1 MKIAIDGPGGAGKSS
16 VAKALAAKLG
26 LVYVDTGALY
36 RSVGLFMR
44 RAGVDTASAVEVTP
58 LLEDV
63 ALELRWT
70 EDGQRVVLCGE
81 DVSEAIR
88 TPEASM
94 DASAVSAIPA
104 VREFLL
110 GLQRDMADKGN
121 VIMDGRDIGTVIM
134 PDADLKI
141 FLTASPEARAE
152 RRFAELRAKGQE
164 CTFEEVL
171 EDIIKRDAQD
181 TGRDIAPA
189 VAADDAVVFDNSG
202 MGLEET
208 VEKIGEMAK
217 AVADGE
223 YHE

>member
-36 RSVGLFMR
+36 RSVGLYMR
-44 RAGVDTASAVEVTP
+44 NKGVNPGDASAVAP
-58 LLEDV
+58 LLSGVE
-63 ALELRWT
+63 LELRWT
-70 EDGQRVVLCGE
+70 GEGQRVFICGR
-81 DVSEAIR
+81 DVSEEIR
-88 TPEASM
+88 TPQASM
-94 DASAVSAIPA
+94 DASAVSAIPQ

-110 GLQRDMADKGN
+110 GLQRDMAEKGN

-141 FLTASPEARAE
+141 FLTASPEARAR

-164 CTFEEVL
+164 CTLEEVL
-171 EDIIKRDAQD
+171 EDIIRRDEKDA
-181 TGRDIAPA
+181 GRDIAPA
-189 VAADDAVVFDNSG
+189 VPAKDALIFDNSG

-208 VEKIGEMAK
+208 VEKLGNLAKEMQT
-217 AVADGE
+217 V
-223 YHE
+223 

>member
-16 VAKALAAKLG
+16 VAKALAADLG

-44 RAGVDTASAVEVTP
+44 RKGVNTAAADEVTP
-58 LLEDV
+58 LLKDV
-63 ALELRWT
+63 KLSLRWT
-70 EDGQRVVLCGE
+70 EAGQRVILCGE
-81 DVSEAIR
+81 DVSEVIR

-110 GLQRDMADKGN
+110 GLQRDMANAGN

-141 FLTASPEARAE
+141 FLTASPEARAQ
-152 RRFAELRAKGQE
+152 RRYAELCAKGQE

-171 EDIIKRDAQD
+171 ADIIKRDAQD

-189 VAADDAVVFDNSG
+189 VAADDATVFDNSG

-208 VEKIGEMAK
+208 VKKIGEMARAAK
-217 AVADGE
+217 GE
-223 YHE
+223 

>member
-16 VAKALAAKLG
+16 VAKALAAQLG

-44 RAGVDTASAVEVTP
+44 RAGVNTASADEVTP
-58 LLEDV
+58 LLKDV
-63 ALELRWT
+63 KLSLRWT
-70 EDGQRVVLCGE
+70 EAGQRVFLGDE

-110 GLQRDMADKGN
+110 GLQRDMADAGN

-141 FLTASPEARAE
+141 FLTASPEARAK
-152 RRFAELRAKGQE
+152 RRFAELQAKGQS

-171 EDIIKRDAQD
+171 EDIVKRDAQD

-189 VAADDAVVFDNSG
+189 VPADDATIFDNSDLN
-202 MGLEET
+202 LEET
-208 VEKIGEMAK
+208 VEGIAAMARAK
-217 AVADGE
+217 V
-223 YHE
+223 

>member
-44 RAGVDTASAVEVTP
+44 RAGVNTASADEVAP
-58 LLEDV
+58 LLKDV

-70 EDGQRVVLCGE
+70 EDGQRVILCGE

-141 FLTASPEARAE
+141 FLTASPQARAE

-171 EDIIKRDAQD
+171 EDIVKRDAQD

-208 VEKIGEMAK
+208 VEKIGEMART
-217 AVADGE
+217 VAGGE

>member
-16 VAKALAAKLG
+16 VAKALAAQLG

-44 RAGVDTASAVEVTP
+44 RAGVNTASAEEVTP
-58 LLEDV
+58 LLKDV
-63 ALELRWT
+63 KLSLRWT
-70 EDGQRVVLCGE
+70 EAGQRVFLGDE

-94 DASAVSAIPA
+94 DASAVSAIQA
-104 VREFLL
+104 VRDFLL
-110 GLQRDMADKGN
+110 GLQRDMAEAGN

-141 FLTASPEARAE
+141 FLTASPEARAK
-152 RRFAELRAKGQE
+152 RRFAELVAKGQS

-189 VAADDAVVFDNSG
+189 VPADDTVIFDNSD

-208 VEKIGEMAK
+208 VEGIAAMARAK
-217 AVADGE
+217 A
-223 YHE
+223 

>member
-16 VAKALAAKLG
+16 VAKALAADLG

-44 RAGVDTASAVEVTP
+44 RAGVDTASADAVTP
-58 LLEDV
+58 LLKDV
-63 ALELRWT
+63 KLSLRWT
-70 EDGQRVVLCGE
+70 EAGQRVFLGDE

-110 GLQRDMADKGN
+110 GLQRDMANAGN

-141 FLTASPEARAE
+141 FLTASPEARAK

-164 CTFEEVL
+164 CTLEEVL

-189 VAADDAVVFDNSG
+189 VAADDAIIFDNSG
-202 MGLEET
+202 MGLQET
-208 VEKIGEMAK
+208 VDKIGEMAREK
-217 AVADGE
+217 AGV
-223 YHE
+223 

>member
-16 VAKALAAKLG
+16 VAKALAADLG

-44 RAGVDTASAVEVTP
+44 RAGVNTASADEVTP
-58 LLEDV
+58 LLKDV
-63 ALELRWT
+63 KLSLRWT
-70 EDGQRVVLCGE
+70 EAGQRVFLGDE

-110 GLQRDMADKGN
+110 GLQRDMANAGN

-141 FLTASPEARAE
+141 FLTASPEARAK

-164 CTFEEVL
+164 CTLEEVL

-189 VAADDAVVFDNSG
+189 VAADDAIIFDNSG
-202 MGLEET
+202 MGLQET
-208 VEKIGEMAK
+208 VDKIGEMARAK
-217 AVADGE
+217 A
-223 YHE
+223 

>member
-44 RAGVDTASAVEVTP
+44 RAGVDTASAAEVSP
-58 LLEDV
+58 LLRDV

-70 EDGQRVVLCGE
+70 EEGQRVILCGE

-94 DASAVSAIPA
+94 DASAVSAIPE

-164 CTFEEVL
+164 CTLEEVL

-189 VAADDAVVFDNSG
+189 VAADDAIIFDNSG
-202 MGLEET
+202 MGLQET
-208 VEKIGEMAK
+208 VDKIGEMAREK
-217 AVADGE
+217 AGV
-223 YHE
+223 

>member
-16 VAKALAAKLG
+16 VAKALAADLG

-44 RAGVDTASAVEVTP
+44 RAGVDTASADAVTP
-58 LLEDV
+58 LLKDV
-63 ALELRWT
+63 KLSLRWT
-70 EDGQRVVLCGE
+70 EAGQRVFLGDE

-110 GLQRDMADKGN
+110 GLQRDMANAGN

-141 FLTASPEARAE
+141 FLTASPEARAK
-152 RRFAELRAKGQE
+152 RRFAELRAKGQD

-202 MGLEET
+202 MGLAET
-208 VEKIGEMAK
+208 VDKIGELVK
-217 AVADGE
+217 VATCGE

>member
-44 RAGVDTASAVEVTP
+44 RAGVNTAAADEVTP
-58 LLEDV
+58 LLRDV
-63 ALELRWT
+63 KLELRWT
-70 EDGQRVVLCGE
+70 EAGQRVILGGE

-134 PDADLKI
+134 PDADLKV

-152 RRFAELRAKGQE
+152 RRFAELRAKGQD
-164 CTFEEVL
+164 CTYEEVL
-171 EDIIKRDAQD
+171 EDIVKRDAQD

-189 VAADDAVVFDNSG
+189 VAADDAIVFDNSG
-202 MGLEET
+202 MGLDET
-208 VEKIGEMAK
+208 VEKIGDMAK
-217 AVADGE
+217 AAAKGE

>member
-1 MKIAIDGPGGAGKSS
+1 MKIAIDGPGGAGKST
-16 VAKALAAKLG
+16 VAKALAADLG

-44 RAGVDTASAVEVTP
+44 RAGVNTASATDVVP
-58 LLEDV
+58 LLKDV
-63 ALELRWT
+63 KLSLRWT
-70 EDGQRVVLCGE
+70 EAGQRVILGDE

-94 DASAVSAIPA
+94 DASAVSAIPE

-110 GLQRDMADKGN
+110 GLQRDMADAGN

-141 FLTASPEARAE
+141 FLTASPEERAR
-152 RRFAELRAKGQE
+152 RRFAELQAKGQN

-171 EDIIKRDAQD
+171 ADIVQRDAND

-189 VAADDAVVFDNSG
+189 IAADDAVVFDNSG

-208 VEKIGEMAK
+208 VKKIGEMAK
-217 AVADGE
+217 SAVKGE

>member
-36 RSVGLFMR
+36 RSVGLYMR
-44 RAGVDTASAVEVTP
+44 RAGVDTASAAEVTP
-58 LLEDV
+58 LLESV
-63 ALELRWT
+63 KLELRWT
-70 EDGQRVVLCGE
+70 EAGQRVILCGE

-94 DASAVSAIPA
+94 DASSVSAIPE

-171 EDIIKRDAQD
+171 EDIIKRDAKD

>member
-16 VAKALAAKLG
+16 VAKALAAQLG

-44 RAGVDTASAVEVTP
+44 RAGVNTASAEEVTP
-58 LLEDV
+58 LLKDV
-63 ALELRWT
+63 KLSLRWT
-70 EDGQRVVLCGE
+70 EAGQRVFLGDE

-94 DASAVSAIPA
+94 DASAVSAIQA
-104 VREFLL
+104 VRDFLL
-110 GLQRDMADKGN
+110 GLQRDMAEAGN

-141 FLTASPEARAE
+141 FLTASPEARAK
-152 RRFAELRAKGQE
+152 RRFAELVAKGQS

-189 VAADDAVVFDNSG
+189 VPADDAVIFDNSD

-208 VEKIGEMAK
+208 VEGIAAMARAK
-217 AVADGE
+217 A
-223 YHE
+223 

>member
-16 VAKALAAKLG
+16 VAKALAAELG

-44 RAGVDTASAVEVTP
+44 RAGVNTASADEVAP
-58 LLEDV
+58 LLGDV
-63 ALELRWT
+63 KLELRWT
-70 EDGQRVVLCGE
+70 DAGQRVILCGE

-94 DASAVSAIPA
+94 DASRVSAVPA

-110 GLQRDMADKGN
+110 GLQKDMANAGN

-141 FLTASPEARAE
+141 FLTASPEARAK
-152 RRFAELRAKGQE
+152 RRFAELRAKGE
-164 CTFEEVL
+164 DCTIEDVL
-171 EDIIKRDAQD
+171 ADIVKRDAQD

-189 VAADDAVVFDNSG
+189 VPADDATIFDNSD
-202 MGLEET
+202 MGLAET
-208 VEKIGEMAK
+208 VEKIAEMAK
-217 AVADGE
+217 SKG
-223 YHE
+223 

>member
-16 VAKALAAKLG
+16 VAKALAADLG

-44 RAGVDTASAVEVTP
+44 RAGVNTASADEVAP
-58 LLEDV
+58 LLKDV
-63 ALELRWT
+63 KLELRWT
-70 EDGQRVVLCGE
+70 EAGQRVFLGDE

-110 GLQRDMADKGN
+110 GLQRDMANAGN

-141 FLTASPEARAE
+141 FLTASPEARAK
-152 RRFAELRAKGQE
+152 RRFAELRAKGQD

-171 EDIIKRDAQD
+171 ADIIQRDAQD

-189 VAADDAVVFDNSG
+189 VPADDATIFDNSD
-202 MGLEET
+202 MGLSET
-208 VEKIGEMAK
+208 VDRIAEMAREK
-217 AVADGE
+217 A
-223 YHE
+223 

>member
-16 VAKALAAKLG
+16 VAKALAADLG

-44 RAGVDTASAVEVTP
+44 RAGVDTASADEVTP
-58 LLEDV
+58 LLKDV
-63 ALELRWT
+63 KLSLRWT
-70 EDGQRVVLCGE
+70 EAGQRVFLGDE

-110 GLQRDMADKGN
+110 GLQRDMADAGN

-141 FLTASPEARAE
+141 FLTASPEARAK
-152 RRFAELRAKGQE
+152 RRYAELQAKGQE
-164 CTFEEVL
+164 CSFEEVL
-171 EDIIKRDAQD
+171 ADIIKRDAQD

-202 MGLEET
+202 MGLQET
-208 VEKIGEMAK
+208 VEKIGQMARAK
-217 AVADGE
+217 A
-223 YHE
+223 

>member
-16 VAKALAAKLG
+16 VAKALAAGLG

-44 RAGVDTASAVEVTP
+44 RAGVDTSSADKVAP
-58 LLEDV
+58 LLANV
-63 ALELRWT
+63 KLSLRWT
-70 EDGQRVVLCGE
+70 EDGQRVFLGDE

-110 GLQRDMADKGN
+110 GIQRDMANAGN

-141 FLTASPEARAE
+141 FLTASPEARAK
-152 RRFAELRAKGQE
+152 RRFAELRGKGQD
-164 CTFEEVL
+164 CTLEEVL
-171 EDIIKRDAQD
+171 ADIVKRDAND

-189 VAADDAVVFDNSG
+189 VPAEDAVIFDNSD
-202 MGLEET
+202 MGLQET
-208 VEKIGEMAK
+208 VDKIAEMAREKVK
-217 AVADGE
+217 A
-223 YHE
+223 

>member
-16 VAKALAAKLG
+16 VAKALAADLG

-36 RSVGLFMR
+36 RTVGLFMR
-44 RAGVDTASAVEVTP
+44 RAGVDTAAAAEVAP
-58 LLEDV
+58 LLPQV
-63 ALELRWT
+63 KLELRWT
-70 EDGQRVVLCGE
+70 EAGQRVILGGE

-94 DASAVSAIPA
+94 DASAVSAIPD
-104 VREFLL
+104 VRQFLL
-110 GLQRDMADKGN
+110 GVQRDMADAGN

-141 FLTASPEARAE
+141 FLTASPEARAK
-152 RRFAELRAKGQE
+152 RRFAELRGKGQD

-171 EDIIKRDAQD
+171 ADIVQRDAQD

-189 VAADDAVVFDNSG
+189 VPADDATIFDNSD
-202 MGLEET
+202 MGLQET
-208 VEKIGEMAK
+208 VDKIAEMARAK
-217 AVADGE
+217 AAK
-223 YHE
+223 